1 VTLSG
6 SSLHYTDRVMS
17 HARHRLR
24 RHVHFHETDGAGIV
38 HFSWYFRYAEEAE
51 QALWRNIGLRLAPD
65 EHGIMFPRVAATFD
79 FHSPLRFEDEFDIEI
94 GVAALTEKTIRYAV
108 LLSLADRPVATGEMT
123 VACATQPPGQAMR
136 AVPIP
141 PHVRAALMQPTP
153 TGTAAP

>member
-1 VTLSG
+1 
-6 SSLHYTDRVMS
+6 MS

-51 QALWRNIGLRLAPD
+51 QALWRHLGLRLAPD
-65 EHGIMFPRVAATFD
+65 EHAIMFPRVAATFD
-79 FHSPLRFEDEFDIEI
+79 YHFPLRFDDEFDIEI

-108 LLSLADRPVATGEMT
+108 QVSIADRAVAKGGMT
-123 VACATQPPGQAMR
+123 VACATQSPGQAMR

-141 PHVRAALMQPTP
+141 AHIREMLMQPTL
-153 TGTAAP
+153 TGNATP